1 MGFCVKRSIVLSLLC
16 FNIMGCAV
24 VSGLQSYD
32 LPHQGSYTTNL
43 GVPVNIIAL
52 NQDTLPATQAAQEF
66 SPKYYSALF
75 QSTKNTYTLTSGD
88 ILSIQ
93 LWNYPEIAPPIS
105 NITSDQSALANGYHI
120 DQQGYI
126 QLPLVGRYKAS
137 GKTLSQVNTELKSAF
152 SRYLKQ
158 PDLVVRI
165 ISYQG
170 QRYYVQGN
178 VTKGGQFFL
187 TDQPT
192 SLYTALGMAGG
203 VTQLGDP
210 TSIQLIRHG
219 QTFNLNTIELE
230 KEGLS
235 LHKLMIQPNDTIYV
249 NARENQKIY
258 VMGEAGKNQAIL
270 MRDQGMSL
278 SDVIGESLGLN
289 PLSASAARI
298 YVLRS
303 NNTDHTMAIYH
314 LNLNS
319 IGNFGLANQF
329 KMHSNDIVYL
339 DPTGLTRWQRV
350 VNQILPFSNVLY
362 STKQL
367 GQ

>member
-1 MGFCVKRSIVLSLLC
+1 MKFLSIFAVTSFSLA
-16 FNIMGCAV
+16 ITGCTV
-24 VSGLQSYD
+24 ISGLQTYD
-32 LPHQGSYTTNL
+32 LPRQGAYTTNL

-52 NQDTLPATQAAQEF
+52 NQDTLPATQAAQAL
-66 SPKYYSALF
+66 SPQYYSTLF
-75 QSTKNTYTLTSGD
+75 QSNNKSTYILTSGD
-88 ILSIQ
+88 VLSIQ
-93 LWNYPEIAPPIS
+93 LWNYPEITPPTN
-105 NITSDQSALANGYHI
+105 NINSDQSAFINGYPI
-120 DQQGYI
+120 NQQGYV
-126 QLPLVGRYKAS
+126 QFPLVGRYKAS
-137 GKTLSQVNTELKSAF
+137 GKTLSQINTELKSAF

-158 PDLVVRI
+158 PDIIVRI
-165 ISYQG
+165 VSYQG
-170 QRYYVQGN
+170 QRYSVQGN
-178 VTKGGQFFL
+178 VSKSGQFFL

-258 VMGEAGKNQAIL
+258 VMGEAGKNQAIP

-278 SDVIGESLGLN
+278 SDVIGESLGLD

-298 YVLRS
+298 YILRS

-314 LNLNS
+314 LNLKS

-329 KMHSNDIVYL
+329 KMRSNDIVYI
-339 DPTGLTRWQRV
+339 DPTGLARWQRV
-350 VNQILPFSNVLY
+350 VSQILPFSNVLY

>member
-1 MGFCVKRSIVLSLLC
+1 MKFRSVFAVTSLSLV
-16 FNIMGCAV
+16 ITGCTAI
-24 VSGLQSYD
+24 SGLQTYD
-32 LPHQGSYTTNL
+32 LPRQGAYTTNL

-52 NQDTLPATQAAQEF
+52 NQDTLPATQAAQDF
-66 SPKYYSALF
+66 SPQYYSALF
-75 QSTKNTYTLTSGD
+75 QSNNKNTYILTSGD

-93 LWNYPEIAPPIS
+93 LWNYPEIS
-105 NITSDQSALANGYHI
+105 SLANASGYSI
-120 DQQGYI
+120 DQQGYV
-126 QLPLVGRYKAS
+126 QLPLVSRYKAS
-137 GKTLSQVNTELKSAF
+137 GKTLYQIQTELKSAF

-165 ISYQG
+165 VSYQG

-230 KEGLS
+230 KQGLS
-235 LHKLMIQPNDTIYV
+235 LHKLIIQPNDTIYV

-258 VMGEAGKNQAIL
+258 VMGEAGKNQAIP

-303 NNTDHTMAIYH
+303 NNTDHTTAIYH

-329 KMHSNDIVYL
+329 KMHSNDIVYF

-350 VNQILPFSNVLY
+350 VNQILPFSNALY

>member
-1 MGFCVKRSIVLSLLC
+1 MKFSLIFAITSLS
-16 FNIMGCAV
+16 FAATGCTV
-24 VSGLQSYD
+24 ISGLQSYD
-32 LPHQGSYTTNL
+32 LPKQGSYTTNL

-52 NQDTLPATQAAQEF
+52 NQETLPVTQAAQEF
-66 SPKYYSALF
+66 SPKYYSSLF
-75 QSTKNTYTLTSGD
+75 HSTKNTYILTSGD

-93 LWNYPEIAPPIS
+93 LWNYPEIAPPTNSIS
-105 NITSDQSALANGYHI
+105 SDQSALANGYPI

-137 GKTLSQVNTELKSAF
+137 GKTLSKINTELKSAF

-158 PDLVVRI
+158 PDLIVRI

-170 QRYYVQGN
+170 KRYYVQGN
-178 VTKGGQFFL
+178 VNKGGQFFL
-187 TDQPT
+187 NDQPT
-192 SLYTALGMAGG
+192 SLYTALGMGG
-203 VTQLGDP
+203 GITQLGDP
-210 TSIQLIRHG
+210 TSIQLIRNG

-230 KEGLS
+230 KQGLS
-235 LHKLMIQPNDTIYV
+235 LHNLIIQPNDTIYV
-249 NARENQKIY
+249 NARDNKKIY
-258 VMGEAGKNQAIL
+258 VMGESGKNQSIPI
-270 MRDQGMSL
+270 RDQGMSL
-278 SDVIGESLGLN
+278 SDVLGESLGLN

-314 LNLNS
+314 LNLSS

-329 KMHSNDIVYL
+329 KMRSNDIVYI

-350 VNQILPFSNVLY
+350 ISQIIPFSNVLY

>member
-1 MGFCVKRSIVLSLLC
+1 MKFLSIFAVTSFSLA
-16 FNIMGCAV
+16 ITGCTV
-24 VSGLQSYD
+24 ISGLQTYD
-32 LPHQGSYTTNL
+32 LPRQGAYTTNL

-66 SPKYYSALF
+66 SPQYYSALF
-75 QSTKNTYTLTSGD
+75 QSNNKNTYTLTSGD
-88 ILSIQ
+88 VLSIQ
-93 LWNYPEIAPPIS
+93 LWNYPEIAP
-105 NITSDQSALANGYHI
+105 LANASGYSI
-120 DQQGYI
+120 DQQGYV
-126 QLPLVGRYKAS
+126 QFPLVGRYKAS
-137 GKTLSQVNTELKSAF
+137 GKTLSRVNTELKSAF

-235 LHKLMIQPNDTIYV
+235 LHNLMIQPNDTIYV

-258 VMGEAGKNQAIL
+258 VMGEAGKNQAIP

-278 SDVIGESLGLN
+278 TDVIGESLGLN

-303 NNTDHTMAIYH
+303 NNTDHTTAIYH

-329 KMHSNDIVYL
+329 KMRSNDIVYI

-350 VNQILPFSNVLY
+350 LSQIVPFSNTIY
-362 STKQL
+362 SAKLAANQ
-367 GQ
+367 